1 MNKLLLWLLLLAFTA
16 YAQDLPMLSGR
27 ITTDTVGM
35 ANVYVINKKL
45 GTEVKTDASGN
56 FSIGVKPGQT
66 LVVYSD
72 VIDPREFHISADSF
86 INPPYIMAVELR
98 GFNIEEVVIEQ
109 TVTSEGLG
117 LVPKGQKRN
126 SPEKKRVL
134 NYQGNTSGLTGFI
147 NLLKGR
153 KFLEEIK
160 TKYAIKEMHLVM
172 LQGLYSEAQL
182 VSDFHIPEL
191 YAKAFYF
198 YAVDDDRMA
207 QVLNANQPGA
217 AKLLLAEL
225 SLKYLE
231 MLKEEE

>member
-1 MNKLLLWLLLLAFTA
+1 MNRLVLWLLLLAFTA
-16 YAQDLPMLSGR
+16 HAQDLPMLSGR

-35 ANVYVINKKL
+35 GNVYVINKKL
-45 GTEVKTDASGN
+45 GTEVKTDADGN

-72 VIDPREFHISADSF
+72 VIDPREFYISADSF

-126 SPEKKRVL
+126 SPEQKRVMA
-134 NYQGNTSGLTGFI
+134 YQGNTTGLSGVVNF
-147 NLLKGR
+147 LKGR
-153 KFLEEIK
+153 LFLEKLK
-160 TKYAIKEMHLVM
+160 TKYAIKEMHLFA
-172 LQGLYSEAQL
+172 LQRLYTEAQL
-182 VSDFHIPEL
+182 VRDFSIPAE

-198 YAVDDDRMA
+198 YAVDDERIA
-207 QVLNANQPGA
+207 VALNANQPGA

-231 MLKEEE
+231 ILEQE